1 MFSRGLLAPHLQA
14 QGPRKDERGTGWRS
28 FIKGK
33 CPLYL
38 QLSQNLIFSSNYK
51 IRYLASSKLSKPDNF
66 PPEWYEVDVAAILT
80 IIFVFFIGAT
90 LEVRK

>member
-1 MFSRGLLAPHLQA
+1 MNVARAGGVLLKEKVHFTSNFH
-14 QGPRKDERGTGWRS
+14 KIW
-28 FIKGK
+28 F
-33 CPLYL
+33 
-38 QLSQNLIFSSNYK
+38 FSSNYK